1 MSEIKYLPSFY
12 QELNA
17 IVDYIT
23 YTLEAPQA
31 ANNLIDELENA
42 INNLKDFPLAHRL
55 YRPIKPLPTEYR
67 ILPVKNYYVFYIILN
82 DIIEIHRI
90 IYKKRDLSQ
99 LIK

>member
-1 MSEIKYLPSFY
+1 MPEIKYLPSFY

-23 YTLEAPQA
+23 YTLEAPRA
-31 ANNLIDELENA
+31 ASNLLDELENS
-42 INNLKDFPLAHRL
+42 INSLKEFPLAHRI
-55 YRPIKPLPTEYR
+55 YRAIKPLPTEYR
-67 ILPVKNYYVFYIILN
+67 ILPVKNYYVFYVVLDDN
-82 DIIEIHRI
+82 IEIHRI